1 MRRDPHR
8 AGRGQAIATS
18 SPMPSRACSS
28 TGNRPRPTLRRR
40 CVTTSVFVTTSA
52 FATMCVCATRPTT
65 GTRLGPRS
73 WARWSA
79 ASALRRALSIV
90 PLAVIGYVIAWF
102 LYFEPSQNVTA
113 KSAVEAKPEVI
124 QAAAPVVPPP
134 PPVAEA
140 KPAPT
145 PAPAA
150 TATPAS
156 APPPSPSPRRRGP
169 CRKTRSRSCR
179 ASSVPPVSPRDRSTA
194 SSGRRR
200 RRPFGATPSRAA
212 SPSRRSRRR
221 RRCFGCARKPRPR
234 SSSRITARSQRR
246 RRRLPNLART
256 AGAGRC
262 VQS

>member
-40 CVTTSVFVTTSA
+40 CATTSVFATIA
-52 FATMCVCATRPTT
+52 FATCARDEADDWEAPRPSI
-65 GTRLGPRS
+65 LGS
-73 WARWSA
+73 LVG

-124 QAAAPVVPPP
+124 QAAAPVEPPP
-134 PPVAEA
+134 PRGRSGRGQAGA
-140 KPAPT
+140 RTCGHGNACIGG
-145 PAPAA
+145 AGCRL
-150 TATPAS
+150 
-156 APPPSPSPRRRGP
+156 SPSPRRRGP

-179 ASSVPPVSPRDRSTA
+179 ASSVPPVSPPDRSTA

-200 RRPFGATPSRAA
+200 RQHCGATPSRAA
-212 SPSRRSRRR
+212 WPSRRSRRR